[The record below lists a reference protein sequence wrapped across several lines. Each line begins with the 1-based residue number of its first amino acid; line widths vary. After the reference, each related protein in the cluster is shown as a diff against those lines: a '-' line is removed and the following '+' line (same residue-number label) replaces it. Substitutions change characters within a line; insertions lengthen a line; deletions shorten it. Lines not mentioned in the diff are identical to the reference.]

1 MARRDRGSPE
11 GRKGG
16 AGVKLYDMALA
27 PNPRRVRIFLA
38 EKGIEI
44 PRVEIDIQ
52 KGENLEPAYLAVN
65 PRGVVPT
72 LVLDNGTILDESIA
86 ICRYF
91 EALQPEPN
99 LFGRDPLEI
108 ARVESWQRRIEFEGL
123 FNIAAAFR
131 NSRPAYADRA
141 APGAGPPTPQIPE
154 LAERGLLLARSF
166 LDTMEQRFAQSP
178 FVAGDRYTVAD
189 ITAIVCLDFARWVG
203 LKAEQ
208 AHPRVAAWQREM
220 RKRPSTAA

>member
-1 MARRDRGSPE
+1 M
-11 GRKGG
+11 
-16 AGVKLYDMALA
+16 KLYDMALA

-38 EKGIEI
+38 EKGIAI
-44 PRVEIDIQ
+44 PRVEVDIQ

-72 LVLDNGTILDESIA
+72 LVLDDGTILDESIA

-99 LFGRDPLEI
+99 LFGRDATEI
-108 ARVESWQRRIEFEGL
+108 ARIEAWQRRIEFEGL

-131 NSRPAYADRA
+131 NSRPAFANRA

-154 LAERGLLLARSF
+154 LAERGLLLARGF
-166 LDTMEQRFAQSP
+166 LDTLEQRLAASP

-203 LKAEQ
+203 LKAEDSHQ
-208 AHPRVAAWQREM
+208 TVAAWQQAM
-220 RKRPSTAA
+220 KARPSTAA

>member
-1 MARRDRGSPE
+1 MR
-11 GRKGG
+11 
-16 AGVKLYDMALA
+16 LYDMTLA

-38 EKGIEI
+38 EKGIEV

-52 KGENLEPAYLAVN
+52 KGENLEPDYLAIN

-72 LVLDNGTILDESIA
+72 LVLDDGTILDESIA

-108 ARVESWQRRIEFEGL
+108 ARVEAWQRRIEFEGL

-154 LAERGLLLARSF
+154 LAERGLLLARGF
-166 LDTMEQRFAQSP
+166 LDTLEQRLGESP
-178 FVAGDRYTVAD
+178 FVAGPRFTVAD

-203 LKAEQ
+203 LKAEA
-208 AHPRVAAWQREM
+208 AHPTVAGWHRAM
-220 RKRPSTAA
+220 KARPSTSA